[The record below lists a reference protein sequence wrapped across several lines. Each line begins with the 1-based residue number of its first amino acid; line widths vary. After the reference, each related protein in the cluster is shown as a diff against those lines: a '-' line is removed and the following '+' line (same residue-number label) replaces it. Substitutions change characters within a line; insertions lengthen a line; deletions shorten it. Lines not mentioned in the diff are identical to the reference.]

1 MRPETDRRRGVFL
14 EKFFL
19 ALVVFLVPSFVS
31 AEFRPIKFGYVDF
44 PPLTYSNR
52 GEPAGELVDSA
63 APILKKVGLTIAS
76 SDFVPAARL
85 FNYMNEGKIEM
96 WYGIELL
103 PEHFVYT
110 SKPLANIRLMIWSV
124 CLNKLPEIK
133 DVNDLKAYRLA
144 LRRGYGYGDWGEKIR
159 ARNSGFHWMDFSEA
173 QQAFQFIDHDRA
185 DLYLDY
191 LGPVERNLKP
201 EQFKKL
207 KGRLIRELNVKIG
220 ISKRY
225 PNYEKLMDALNRAM
239 R

>member
-1 MRPETDRRRGVFL
+1 MFL

-19 ALVVFLVPSFVS
+19 TLVVSLFPSLAS

-44 PPLTYSNR
+44 PPLTYSDR
-52 GEPAGELVDSA
+52 GVPAGELVDTA
-63 APILKKVGLTIAS
+63 APILNKVGLKIAS

-103 PEHFVYT
+103 PEHFAYT
-110 SKPLANIRLMIWSV
+110 SKPLANIKLMIWSV
-124 CLNKLPEIK
+124 RLKKLPEIK
-133 DVNDLKAYRLA
+133 ELNDLKSYRLA

-159 ARNSGFHWMDFSEA
+159 AKDSGFHWMDFSET
-173 QQAFQFIDHDRA
+173 QQAFLFIDHNRA

-201 EQFKKL
+201 EQFKKM

-225 PNYEKLMDALNRAM
+225 PNHEKLMEALNQAM